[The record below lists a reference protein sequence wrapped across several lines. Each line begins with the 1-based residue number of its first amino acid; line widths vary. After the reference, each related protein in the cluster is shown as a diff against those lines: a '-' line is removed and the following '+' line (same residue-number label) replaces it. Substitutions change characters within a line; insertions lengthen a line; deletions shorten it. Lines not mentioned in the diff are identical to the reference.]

1 MSKVKPFLFGSLLGA
16 ATMFGAMQF
25 HVVRSH
31 DGVQFV
37 PRTPQHSLGLAYAD
51 IRNWNA
57 TQWTDRP
64 ELARAL
70 MAHGSSDLIAQ
81 SVADS
86 LADSVSAESA
96 TLDQLRTFLNKATDG
111 SEVKDVETF
120 KIPGIEP
127 LRSDDSAPSGF
138 EGLKVPAAE
147 ARRPNAADAFR
158 VAGSDAAVVPAPREK
173 SRFSAED
180 ILGAE
185 ESPFNEVPAASPARG
200 AGSAGSGS
208 SGAAPTGTVPSSV
221 KESKSFTDAVFGPSA
236 STGGSAPGASS
247 AKSASPASARGAQPA
262 TGAGSASTA
271 AKTASPFE
279 DVTSDLESRARSA
292 LSRAQSSLQGKATE
306 ATSAV
311 REESGQYVR
320 EQLKSATDA
329 ATNSVTGAVKSSTS
343 DESLK
348 ALQEKFDPF
357 LE

>member
-31 DGVQFV
+31 DGFQFV

-96 TLDQLRTFLNKATDG
+96 TLDQLRTFLNKASDG
-111 SEVKDVETF
+111 TEVKDVETF

-127 LRSDDSAPSGF
+127 LRSEDSAPSGF

-158 VAGSDAAVVPAPREK
+158 VAGSDAATVPAPREK
-173 SRFSAED
+173 SRFSADD

-185 ESPFNEVPAASPARG
+185 ESPFNEVPSETSSKNPGAPAG
-200 AGSAGSGS
+200 A
-208 SGAAPTGTVPSSV
+208 SGAVPSSV

-236 STGGSAPGASS
+236 STGGA
-247 AKSASPASARGAQPA
+247 SASGATSAGTAAGTNPSRSTQPT
-262 TGAGSASTA
+262 TGSGSSSTA
-271 AKTASPFE
+271 KAAAPFE
-279 DVTSDLESRARSA
+279 DVTADLESRARSA
-292 LSRAQSSLQGKATE
+292 LSRAQSSLQGKASET
-306 ATSAV
+306 TSAV
-311 REESGQYVR
+311 REGSGQYVR
-320 EQLKSATDA
+320 EQLKTATDA
-329 ATNSVTGAVKSSTS
+329 AAESVSAAVKSNTS
-343 DESLK
+343 AETLE
-348 ALQEKFDPF
+348 ALQGKFDPF

>member
-31 DGVQFV
+31 DGFQFV

-96 TLDQLRTFLNKATDG
+96 TLDQLRTFLNKASDG
-111 SEVKDVETF
+111 TEVKDVETF

-127 LRSDDSAPSGF
+127 LRSEDSAPSGF

-158 VAGSDAAVVPAPREK
+158 VAGSDAAAVPAPREK
-173 SRFSAED
+173 SRFSADD

-185 ESPFNEVPAASPARG
+185 ESPFNEVPSGTSAKNPGAPAGAS
-200 AGSAGSGS
+200 
-208 SGAAPTGTVPSSV
+208 GTVPSSV

-236 STGGSAPGASS
+236 STGGTSAGGASTGGT
-247 AKSASPASARGAQPA
+247 SASG
-262 TGAGSASTA
+262 ASTA
-271 AKTASPFE
+271 GTAAGANPARSTQPAAGSGSSSTAKAATPFE
-279 DVTSDLESRARSA
+279 DVTADLESRARSA
-292 LSRAQSSLQGKATE
+292 LSRACRVKLQKQHRQSARVQVSMF
-306 ATSAV
+306 V
-311 REESGQYVR
+311 
-320 EQLKSATDA
+320 
-329 ATNSVTGAVKSSTS
+329 NN
-343 DESLK
+343 
-348 ALQEKFDPF
+348 
-357 LE
+357 